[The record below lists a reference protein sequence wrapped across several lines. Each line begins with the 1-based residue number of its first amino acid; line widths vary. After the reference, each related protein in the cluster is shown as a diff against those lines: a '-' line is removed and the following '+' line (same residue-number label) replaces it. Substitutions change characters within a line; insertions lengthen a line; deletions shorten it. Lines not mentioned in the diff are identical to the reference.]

1 MAGTTLDKKAKDRLL
16 DALINV
22 PGTDGRD
29 GRTALLQGVPYNVR
43 AALNR
48 SDNQLVDLMN
58 IVDQLERLGRL
69 ENGERPVVIVTHNG
83 WRMSGGTEL
92 GQLLAE
98 LEKEIEAAYGGDEP
112 LAELP
117 ATPEVLI
124 FGGTGEWV
132 TGAFIEHARLIG
144 RQVAR
149 LRVPRYSAGTL
160 VHPVGGVGTGW
171 LIAPGL
177 LLTNHHVIGA
187 RERDEP
193 QASEADFKRQ
203 GEKTVLWFDYH
214 REGQIED
221 EALTPVSVA
230 EVVTS
235 SRELDYALLRLA
247 DKASLADRL
256 QVAVVRERPE
266 LLRGTRLNI
275 VQCPGGGPLRYA
287 IRNNFFVGLGQ
298 RPYQMRYL
306 TDTLRGSSGAPVL
319 DDSWQVV
326 AMHHGYKQ
334 VDPSLYDKEAGKS
347 GVVKYHNEGIV
358 ISDILS
364 DMSTVIRQ
372 EISVAQGWTL

>member
-22 PGTDGRD
+22 PGTDARD
-29 GRTALLQGVPYNVR
+29 GRTALLQGIPDNVR

-83 WRMSGGTEL
+83 WRMSGGTEI

-132 TGAFIEHARLIG
+132 TGAFIEQARLIG
-144 RQVAR
+144 RRVAR
-149 LRVPRYSAGTL
+149 LRIPRYSAGIL

-177 LLTNHHVIGA
+177 LLTNHHVIEA
-187 RERDEP
+187 RERGEP
-193 QASEADFKRQ
+193 HASDADFKRQ
-203 GEKTVLWFDYH
+203 GENAVLWFDYH
-214 REGQIED
+214 QEGHIKDQ
-221 EALTPVSVA
+221 ALTPATVT
-230 EVVTS
+230 EVVVS
-235 SRELDYALLRLA
+235 SRELDYALLRLP
-247 DKASLADRL
+247 DDASLADRQ

-266 LLRGTRLNI
+266 LPRGTRLNI

-319 DDSWQVV
+319 DDNWQVV
-326 AMHHGYKQ
+326 AMHHGYKK
-334 VDPSLYDKEAGKS
+334 VTPSLDRKEAGTS
-347 GVVKYHNEGIV
+347 EVVKYHNEGIV
-358 ISDILS
+358 INDILT
-364 DMSTVIRQ
+364 DMSAVIQQ
-372 EISVAQGWTL
+372 EISTAQGWT